1 MPLVKLSID
10 GAGICTMELPRLEQG
25 TDIATAVAMMIAR

>member
-10 GAGICTMELPRLEQG
+10 GAVICTMELPSLEQG